1 MSTVGSHP
9 PRRTITLPRRF
20 ARIAD
25 LALAVFLVALAL
37 TTAAQ
42 VRHNLAAGPHGR
54 APHDPPVATRQ
65 APAG

>member
-1 MSTVGSHP
+1 M
-9 PRRTITLPRRF
+9 RKL

-25 LALAVFLVALAL
+25 LLLVAFVVCLAL

-54 APHDPPVATRQ
+54 APHDRPLATAAR
-65 APAG
+65 PG